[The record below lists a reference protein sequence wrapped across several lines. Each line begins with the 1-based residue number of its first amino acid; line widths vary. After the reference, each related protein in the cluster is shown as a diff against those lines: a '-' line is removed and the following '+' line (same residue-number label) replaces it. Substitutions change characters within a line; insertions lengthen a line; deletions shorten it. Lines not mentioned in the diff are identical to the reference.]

1 MAFCASLRC
10 VSSVQTLATR
20 GAKKSRF
27 AIQAWKLRQNCE
39 LITSKDNYANF
50 YTSSLQL
57 NIMNISSTLTLNDGV
72 KIPIFGLGVY
82 QASAGEETRR
92 SVTWALEKGYRQ
104 IDTAARYM
112 NEESVGQAI
121 RNSKIQRE
129 NVFVVTKLYDDDH
142 GFDET
147 LKAFNDSLGKLG
159 LEYVDLYLMHS
170 PVPDKVLPSWNA
182 MVKLQ
187 QQGLIRSIGVSNFG
201 IHHLEELKK
210 HSNVIPS
217 INQIE
222 VHPFLQ
228 ESDVVN
234 YCRKEGIVVQA
245 YSPLTRGKKLGHPS
259 LTSIGNNH
267 GKTTAQILLRWC
279 VQSGYV
285 CIPKSSRLSRIEE
298 NASIF
303 DFHLSEEEMAIL
315 NGLEEGFR
323 TCRPKIQA
331 PWNG

>member
-1 MAFCASLRC
+1 MCRVSKRLLREVQRNHGLQSRLGNLGDRQYC
-10 VSSVQTLATR
+10 LIPCFKVLKRLLLHLHAEGLLLCFFILSKMINVLMFLLFLPSRIADDTCDSS
-20 GAKKSRF
+20 
-27 AIQAWKLRQNCE
+27 RQNCE

-50 YTSSLQL
+50 YTSSLQR

-82 QASAGEETRR
+82 QASAGQETRR
-92 SVTWALEKGYRQ
+92 AVTWALEKGYRQ

-121 RNSKIQRE
+121 RNSKIRRE

-187 QQGLIRSIGVSNFG
+187 QQGLIRFVAHCVLIMMILTSFKYSLF
-201 IHHLEELKK
+201 
-210 HSNVIPS
+210 
-217 INQIE
+217 
-222 VHPFLQ
+222 PF
-228 ESDVVN
+228 EDVV
-234 YCRKEGIVVQA
+234 
-245 YSPLTRGKKLGHPS
+245 
-259 LTSIGNNH
+259 
-267 GKTTAQILLRWC
+267 
-279 VQSGYV
+279 
-285 CIPKSSRLSRIEE
+285 SRLYCKLYYFMS
-298 NASIF
+298 
-303 DFHLSEEEMAIL
+303 
-315 NGLEEGFR
+315 
-323 TCRPKIQA
+323 
-331 PWNG
+331 

>member
-1 MAFCASLRC
+1 MLFIFYVLKRLLFQLHAEGLFVLCFFILSKMINVLMFLLFLPSRIADPDDTC
-10 VSSVQTLATR
+10 DSS
-20 GAKKSRF
+20 
-27 AIQAWKLRQNCE
+27 RQNCE

-92 SVTWALEKGYRQ
+92 AVTWALEKGYRQ

-187 QQGLIRSIGVSNFG
+187 QQGLIRFVAHCVLIMVILTSFKYSSFPFQDVVSRLYCNINICLRLKGYKSNF
-201 IHHLEELKK
+201 K
-210 HSNVIPS
+210 
-217 INQIE
+217 
-222 VHPFLQ
+222 
-228 ESDVVN
+228 
-234 YCRKEGIVVQA
+234 R
-245 YSPLTRGKKLGHPS
+245 
-259 LTSIGNNH
+259 
-267 GKTTAQILLRWC
+267 
-279 VQSGYV
+279 
-285 CIPKSSRLSRIEE
+285 
-298 NASIF
+298 
-303 DFHLSEEEMAIL
+303 DFFSH
-315 NGLEEGFR
+315 
-323 TCRPKIQA
+323 
-331 PWNG
+331 